1 MRTKPL
7 TYPIPSPAAG
17 SDWSYK
23 VSPTDQGIVMAV
35 TATLT
40 TSAVVAARLPAIEYT
55 DQSGLVYLSA
65 DCAQPQAA
73 SLAVTYTWA
82 REFGLGLF
90 AAPVNG
96 QRVSAPLPD
105 AWLQPNDLLSVTTL
119 NKDVADQ
126 WSNIVI
132 RFYTGERWRQLQR
145 ELAVEQYLE
154 AESGN

>member
-1 MRTKPL
+1 VRTRPV

-17 SDWSYK
+17 SDWSYTP
-23 VSPTDQGIVMAV
+23 SPTDQGIVMAV

-40 TSAVVAARLPAIEYT
+40 TAVAVAGRMPAIEYT

-105 AWLQPNDLLSVTTL
+105 AWLQPNDKIGTVTS
-119 NKDVADQ
+119 NMQAADQ

-132 RFYTGERWRQLQR
+132 RFYTGERWRELQR

-154 AESGN
+154 GESGQ